1 MTAHGPVESP
11 PRNILYLDVLQTLK
25 RLAPFTNNDITP
37 TPGTWPTTRQIA
49 NAHGISIYKARL
61 VLLELVR
68 QGHVIVSDGAINNS
82 LRWYPLR

>member
-11 PRNILYLDVLQTLK
+11 ARSILILDVFQTLT
-25 RLAPFTNNDITP
+25 RLAPFTNNEIIPKTE
-37 TPGTWPTTRQIA
+37 TWPTTRQIA
-49 NAHGISIYKARL
+49 NVHGISIYKARL

-68 QGHVIVSDGAINNS
+68 QGHVLVSDGPINKS